1 MSSSIYR
8 FWTTNLLTGQ
18 VTADWIPLVVTSM
31 SMTLCGVGTLTGY
44 LRLQSK
50 PANNLPWLQALQ
62 ARKTVLWCSQDGAPI
77 WCGILWDKPHQSALS
92 RQLPIQAKTVESLFA
107 KRLITGALV
116 INSTDILQIA
126 RDLIAYGTSTSLG
139 QNTQI
144 AGLQISVANAGVLDS
159 WTFGT
164 SDVIAAGVDD
174 YFGNFSDYQA
184 TGDALS
190 NLSTS
195 DGFEFSFAPVAA
207 GSAGAIMLRLGYPH
221 LGAPQPYWTLQC
233 PGNAGDY
240 SYPEMGSQSANQLI
254 GMSTAN
260 GAATTYTGIAT
271 DQPDLDAGAPLLQQY
286 VTWPGQGIASQAQI
300 DSYVQNLLPAYTA
313 GTIAPTVTMRA
324 GQSPLVRQIGLGD
337 ALQLAATSELHPA
350 GPDGS
355 PGLQL
360 AARLTGWT
368 LTPPAEKQMEKTV
381 LQLGQLAGYVSTQV
395 A

>member
-1 MSSSIYR
+1 MSVYR
-8 FWTTNLLTGQ
+8 FWTTNLLTGEL
-18 VTADWIPLVVTSM
+18 TADWIPLVVQSM
-31 SMTLCGVGTLTGY
+31 SMSLCGIGTLTGH
-44 LRLQSK
+44 LPLQSA
-50 PANNLPWLQALQ
+50 PANNMPWLQALQ
-62 ARKTVLWCSQDGAPI
+62 ARKTVLWCSQDGLPI
-77 WCGILWDKPHQSALS
+77 WCGILWDKPHQSVLS
-92 RQLPIQAKTVESLFA
+92 KQLPIQAKKIESLFA

-116 INSTDILQIA
+116 INNTDILQIA
-126 RDLIAYGTSTSLG
+126 RDLVAYGTSNALG

-144 AGLQISVANAGVLDS
+144 AGLQVSYTQAGVTDS

-174 YFGNFSDYQA
+174 FFGDFSDYQA

-190 NLSTS
+190 TFSTS
-195 DGFEFSFAPVAA
+195 DGFEFNFAPIAA
-207 GSAGAIMLRLGYPH
+207 GSEGAIMLRLGYPH
-221 LGAPQPYWTLQC
+221 LGAPQPIWTLEYGGN
-233 PGNAGDY
+233 GNAADY

-271 DQPDLDAGAPLLQQY
+271 DQEDLDNGYPLLQQY

-313 GTIAPTVTMRA
+313 GTVAPTVTMQA
-324 GQSPLVRQIGLGD
+324 GRSPLVRQLGLGD
-337 ALQLAATSELHPA
+337 AVNLAATSELHPA
-350 GPDGS
+350 GPDNS

-360 AARLTGWT
+360 TARHVGWT
-368 LTPPAEKQMEKTV
+368 LTPPAAQQTEKTV
-381 LQLGQLAGYVSTQV
+381 FQLGQLAGYVSTQV